1 MIGEV
6 QSYDPESLAG
16 VIISE
21 GLLFDFVIQD
31 WETGV
36 PPDEG
41 DAVYFDVDDD
51 NNQAVKIRLVGAYL
65 EPPKAVKSKNIAGI
79 LALLLGFSG
88 AHRFYLG
95 FYKMAV
101 AQLALTAA
109 TMGFGAV
116 WGFIDAL
123 LIFTGNID
131 KDGKG
136 RPLK

>member
-41 DAVYFDVDDD
+41 DAVYFDVNED
-51 NNQAVKIRLVGAYL
+51 NQAVKIRLVGAYL

-79 LALLLGFSG
+79 LALLLG
-88 AHRFYLG
+88 
-95 FYKMAV
+95 
-101 AQLALTAA
+101 
-109 TMGFGAV
+109 
-116 WGFIDAL
+116 
-123 LIFTGNID
+123 
-131 KDGKG
+131 
-136 RPLK
+136 